1 MSEPVCKFRFS
12 FEDSYFVDYP
22 EAARSCSQSKL
33 KTLPDLGLLDR
44 DYNETVDTSGAKPG
58 WTRFASYVQCLNAK
72 VETGVAYKVLFIVRH
87 GRGVHNVVMDE
98 VGSAKWKVR
107 SGAAIDHH
115 AG

>member
-1 MSEPVCKFRFS
+1 MTEPVCKFRFS

-22 EAARSCSQSKL
+22 EAARSCSHSKL

-44 DYNETVDTSGAKPG
+44 GYNETVEISEARPG
-58 WTRFASYVQCLNAK
+58 WTRFASHVQYLNDKA
-72 VETGVAYKVLFIVRH
+72 ETGVVFKVLFVVRH

-115 AG
+115 SG